1 MLPPP
6 IVFTWRRDEDPAY
19 LRDREWL
26 VTNGLGGYASGTLL
40 GIGTRRYHGLFVP
53 NLVEP
58 KGRHIMISRFDEEVE
73 CGDRMVRLGGAEFLD
88 GRLETD
94 VPRFLEEFR
103 VDALM
108 PVWRYAIGHHVIEM
122 MAADRN
128 DDARRGFAEQRGV
141 DRELRIALGRNR
153 GDVGAD
159 TEAAGIEGAFGKR
172 DRQSALGTIVR
183 RFHATLAHQL
193 DD

>member
-108 PVWRYAIGHHVIEM
+108 PALVHNAGVQAQGPLSVVVNARGLLPLHALALPLLV
-122 MAADRN
+122 AAVVALWPRF
-128 DDARRGFAEQRGV
+128 AR
-141 DRELRIALGRNR
+141 
-153 GDVGAD
+153 
-159 TEAAGIEGAFGKR
+159 
-172 DRQSALGTIVR
+172 
-183 RFHATLAHQL
+183 
-193 DD
+193 